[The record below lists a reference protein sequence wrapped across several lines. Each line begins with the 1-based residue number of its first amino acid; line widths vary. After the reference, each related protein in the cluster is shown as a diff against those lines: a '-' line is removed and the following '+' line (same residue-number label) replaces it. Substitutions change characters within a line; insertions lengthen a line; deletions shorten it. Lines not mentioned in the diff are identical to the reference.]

1 MQKLIQKI
9 ALPDPPLVPM
19 TFTRL
24 PVVHRFWAGGLLAA
38 VAGFSLGFLLWL
50 WHQGVFQ
57 APSEYLELRTWHAR
71 IQILMF
77 AGSFL
82 LGFALQSGPHVVGG
96 QPPPSR
102 LLLLLLPLLWIGFFL
117 TFVPNIW
124 IVILGNVSISAAY
137 GGAAYFLLR
146 ITLKGD
152 PLRRLSRGM
161 PLAASFVPLAM
172 APWLTLESADV
183 ALLVLW
189 CGPITSV
196 LVASQQLIQNVLG
209 GTLLQGRIAPAF
221 AATLLLAWFFSGVAV
236 FTAWGSWSFAGMA
249 WMVAIG
255 TMAIGTGFVRAARC
269 SGFSAINVTLILGLA
284 SAFSCA
290 ILLLIQGENLPLDV
304 AVHLL
309 GTGALSLLIFGV
321 VARVVRFFS
330 GNAVL
335 NDRLVVYLLLVWWA
349 VAVTRTVASL
359 GWVSTNW
366 VQAMSVAGFLI
377 VMLWSFLVG
386 LRLLQISRQIP
397 PEITGN

>member
-172 APWLTLESADV
+172 APWLTLESAD
-183 ALLVLW
+183 
-189 CGPITSV
+189 
-196 LVASQQLIQNVLG
+196 VLG